1 MLRSLF
7 FLADNS
13 QFTQLGKST
22 MNNQIL
28 NKILGIISTTALAIA
43 TGLVAEI
50 PKAQAAVLTYN
61 FTANTTGWTTGNYSG
76 YFKFDN
82 SPLTGIGEEILGISE
97 AVFNFVDA
105 ENKPYIYNFASSS
118 KVSFG
123 GRDIFLSGSSAI
135 DIAVYLLDGE
145 LLGLSFGRFALSSI
159 SSAPRFINEGLR
171 QFTTSDVLYM
181 TIDPYT
187 DVIDG
192 YLRVRLNRLASED
205 RRYQGTVTYTGPV
218 RAVGEI
224 AAEPVPEPITL
235 AGTALALAGCATLK
249 HKKNKNQVC

>member
-1 MLRSLF
+1 
-7 FLADNS
+7 
-13 QFTQLGKST
+13 

-28 NKILGIISTTALAIA
+28 NKILGIISTTALGIA

-82 SPLTGIGEEILGISE
+82 SPLTGIGEEIVPISE
-97 AVFNFVDA
+97 GIFNFVDA
-105 ENKPYIYNFASSS
+105 ENKPDSYLLSS
-118 KVSFG
+118 KKSIFEDRVSFQSTGAGLG
-123 GRDIFLSGSSAI
+123 GVE
-135 DIAVYLLDGE
+135 IAAYVLDGDF
-145 LLGLSFGRFALSSI
+145 LGLSFGKESIYSTSLINSFRHRYERRYGDLILVDYLSDS
-159 SSAPRFINEGLR
+159 
-171 QFTTSDVLYM
+171 LYLK
-181 TIDPYT
+181 IDPYT
-187 DVIDG
+187 DAIYG
-192 YLRVRLNRLASED
+192 RLNESVNHFATVNRP
-205 RRYQGTVTYTGPV
+205 YQGTVTYTGPV